1 MNELEIEELGRNLA
15 ENGSYKEEEEEEK
28 TADDT
33 GSNVGQYWKQMR
45 RLAILRKKRFPLL
58 KK

>member
-15 ENGSYKEEEEEEK
+15 ENGSYKEEEEEK

-45 RLAILRKKRFPLL
+45 RVAILRKKRFLLL

>member
-15 ENGSYKEEEEEEK
+15 ENGSYKEEEEEK
-28 TADDT
+28 TADYT

>member
-15 ENGSYKEEEEEEK
+15 ENGSYKEEEEEK

-45 RLAILRKKRFPLL
+45 RLEILRKKRFPLL

>member
-15 ENGSYKEEEEEEK
+15 ENGSYKEEEEEK

-45 RLAILRKKRFPLL
+45 RLDILRKKRFPLL